1 LKVLDTDRLSLR
13 RLSVEDNAFIIEL
26 VNDPLWRRFIG
37 DRGVRTL
44 DDARAYILKGPVAM
58 YERVGFGLYLVE
70 LKSNGV
76 PIGICGLIKRAA
88 LDDVDLGFA
97 FLPEFRAQG
106 YAYESAA
113 AVLAYGQSAFGLKRI
128 VAITSPDNERSV
140 QLLEKLGFTFE
151 KTIQLP
157 NDREVVKLFAAD
169 V

>member
-1 LKVLDTDRLSLR
+1 LKVFETDRLILR
-13 RLSVEDNAFIIEL
+13 RLSGEDAAFILKL
-26 VNDPLWRRFIG
+26 VNDPLWLRFIG

-44 DDARAYILKGPVAM
+44 EDARAYILKGPVAM

-70 LKSNGV
+70 HKRDGV
-76 PIGICGLIKRAA
+76 PLGICGLIKRDG

-113 AVLAYGQSAFGLKRI
+113 AVLAYGRNVLGLKRI

-140 QLLEKLGFTFE
+140 HLLEKLGFTFE
-151 KTIQLP
+151 KMIQLP
-157 NDREVVKLFAAD
+157 NDSEAVKLFASGI
-169 V
+169 